1 MEINLVSVN
10 MPSNC
15 GDKPGK
21 CKHAFETVE
30 INLVSVNMLSN
41 YRDKPGKC

>member
-1 MEINLVSVN
+1 METCFQTMEINLVNVNILLTVEINLVSVN

-21 CKHAFETVE
+21 C
-30 INLVSVNMLSN
+30 
-41 YRDKPGKC
+41 